1 MGEIDR
7 EAKAKLR
14 SASEDLEELIRL
26 FSEHL
31 RESKEIFKTQMYDL
45 RKNAEHSLNNYSTN
59 REQIIQ
65 HLTQVDKKLGKLS
78 RHISKKKY
86 DTSVAS
92 EQLIEIAASH
102 GQIKNNYEEK
112 RHELET
118 SMNEWL
124 RFTQTVSEI
133 VTLIHTKSS
142 EWETNARE
150 LSICYQ
156 EIADTSIPS
165 EFQKMRNVILEYSIS
180 ILLAAGKREQ
190 TDLMSFEEQLK
201 DLMDK
206 VPKDEEI

>member
-14 SASEDLEELIRL
+14 SASEDLEELIRI

-31 RESKEIFKTQMYDL
+31 RETKEIFRTQMYDL
-45 RKNAEHSLNNYSTN
+45 KKSAESSLNNYSAD
-59 REQIIQ
+59 REQIIFNLAQ
-65 HLTQVDKKLGKLS
+65 TDKKLAKLS
-78 RHISKKKY
+78 RLISKKKY
-86 DTSVAS
+86 DTTAAAD
-92 EQLIEIAASH
+92 QLIEIATSH
-102 GQIKNNYEEK
+102 GQIKNDYEEK
-112 RHELET
+112 RDELEE

-124 RFTQTVSEI
+124 RFTQTVSEV

-142 EWETNARE
+142 EWENNARE
-150 LSICYQ
+150 LSIFYQ

-165 EFQKMRNVILEYSIS
+165 EFQKMRSVILEYSIS
-180 ILLAAGKREQ
+180 ILLSAGKREQ

-206 VPKDEEI
+206 VSKDEEV